1 MKIASVSRT
10 MNVIIVDDNTAVVS
24 KKFMKNASIFGSPE
38 FFKWREVKA
47 MYPKA
52 KMYTKSIKKNP
63 DKETNRN
70 MTYKNMAEYI
80 STLDNAEKLLAELE
94 LVVKRSK
101 VQANPYRSVWA
112 WFEQKF
118 SDYDSYKEFFS
129 KQGKEKKEKNN
140 IYHLNRY
147 RDDYVIDND
156 EADNTAKKAEN
167 M

>member
-1 MKIASVSRT
+1 
-10 MNVIIVDDNTAVVS
+10 MNVIIVDDNTAIVS

-38 FFKWREVKA
+38 FYKWREVKA
-47 MYPKA
+47 MYPNA
-52 KMYTKSIKKNP
+52 KMFTKSIKKNP

-70 MTYKNMAEYI
+70 MTYKNMAVFI
-80 STLDNAEKLLAELE
+80 STLDNAEELLNELE
-94 LVVKRSK
+94 RQVKRSK

-118 SDYDSYKEFFS
+118 AGYDSYKEFFS
-129 KQGKEKKEKNN
+129 KMDEEKKAKNN

-147 RDDYVIDND
+147 RDDYIIDDD
-156 EADNTAKKAEN
+156 ETENTAKKAGN